1 MKFKAALH
9 AVVRFLKSRITIT
22 VLGLLALALLIWFGG
37 PLLAIAGYEP
47 LATVTARL
55 VTLLVIAIIWGGS
68 HYIKG
73 LKEARSH
80 RQAVDT
86 LLNGDEQQPQ
96 DELAKRDI
104 AVLRERMQKALDILK
119 HARFSKSRDIYQLPW
134 YMLIG
139 PPGSGKTT
147 ALQNSGLEFPLKEQ
161 LGDDAIEGIAGTR
174 QCDWWFTNQAVLI
187 DTAGRYTTQDS
198 HASQDSTAWQGFL
211 GLLRKYRPKQPINGV
226 IIFVSLAD
234 LLSQTRT
241 ERHLHARAIKQ
252 RVQELQ
258 NQLGMTFPVY
268 VMFTKADLIA
278 GFTEFFRNMSEEERE
293 QVWGMTFTIEHD
305 EKGAV
310 SSFNKEF
317 HNMINRLTQRLFHRL
332 QFEHDQDNRAAIYEF
347 PRQLRL
353 LQSAADDFLKEIFAP
368 NPFEKPTM
376 LRGVYIAS
384 ATQEGV
390 PIDRVM
396 SQLGNN
402 FGLAEPPMRRQ
413 TGEGESYFIKRFFE
427 EIVIPEHELAS
438 VNLHHKNKHRW
449 IRHGVL
455 ASSALISIWLLFS
468 WSGSYSWN
476 KQLVDEVSGSISQY
490 QHLADRASIDENIVD
505 LNHQLNL
512 LRDLPAGYSGVIPES
527 GPKNY
532 GLYQGDK
539 LGQAGKT
546 AYQNGLYNKFVPF
559 LLNSLIDEME
569 HNSEHRDYLYETLK
583 TYLMLFNQDKFDAI
597 QLNTWFEVYLEHRF
611 SGTVNK
617 DLRSSLQSH
626 LAALLES
633 HIKGAVY
640 NESAVVAAR
649 ELLLTVP
656 LAERAYQRIK
666 SELIKSHIP
675 DFRVID
681 VLGSDS
687 IKIFKRKSGLPLQ
700 QGISGLYTYKGF
712 HGLFNIEKRRI
723 IRSLMEDSWVYGEGV
738 QDGNEQQST
747 DSTLSKQVTAKYF
760 RDYIYVWQELLDDL
774 TLDRVVNLED
784 GVFVTKVLTGPEQP
798 IQNIIKAVQEN
809 VRLTHLPQ
817 SDEADMALDVAG
829 KVAATSFSSQKSRLT
844 RIMPDNMP
852 NLTKSLPGKEVEYAF
867 DTILKLGEAQFIQI
881 EKTSR
886 LYHEYL
892 ERLYMPGGIAKQ
904 AYSNQ
909 LNGEGS
915 NELSVAIRRL
925 KSDIPPP
932 FSDWLGDISTET
944 TQLFAQGSR
953 QHINEAWKGTVLAEY
968 KRAIAGRYPLNK
980 ASSDDIKLRDF
991 ERFFGYGGTLEQ
1003 FFSEYLK
1010 PFVNTS
1016 RSTWTFKKDIG
1027 LDHKVLRTFQNAEK
1041 IRTAFFA
1048 EGSQKLNVGFSLRP
1062 VYLDR
1067 HITHLLL
1074 ELDGQELSYSHG
1086 PSRFRQFSWPGD
1098 RNKLQTRIVFTPAK
1112 AGLPANTS
1120 YAGEWSWF
1128 RFIDNV
1134 TQNRADTKDDKI
1146 LHLAVQGNHAH
1157 VELVPDTVNN
1167 PFWNKALEAFSC
1179 PATL

>member
-1 MKFKAALH
+1 MKFKAVL
-9 AVVRFLKSRITIT
+9 RSIFRLLQSRITIT
-22 VLGLLALALLIWFGG
+22 VLGLLALTLLIWFGG

-47 LATVTARL
+47 LATVSARL
-55 VTLLVIAIIWGGS
+55 VTLLVLAVLWGGS

-161 LGDDAIEGIAGTR
+161 LGTDAIEGIAGTR

-198 HASQDSTAWQGFL
+198 HATQDATAWQGFL
-211 GLLRKYRPKQPINGV
+211 GLLRKYRPKRPINGV
-226 IIFVSLAD
+226 IVFVSLAD

-278 GFTEFFRNMSEEERE
+278 GFTEFFHTMSEEERE
-293 QVWGMTFTIEHD
+293 QVWGMTFTIDND

-310 SSFNKEF
+310 SLFNKEF
-317 HNMINRLTQRLFHRL
+317 HNMINRLTQRLFSRL

-368 NPFEKPTM
+368 NPFEKPTL

-396 SQLGNN
+396 SQLGSN

-427 EIVIPEHELAS
+427 EIVIPERELAS

-449 IRHGVL
+449 IRQGVL
-455 ASSALISIWLLFS
+455 ASSALVTVWLLFA
-468 WSGSYSWN
+468 WTDSYNWN
-476 KQLVDEVSGSISQY
+476 KHLVDEVADSMNQY
-490 QHLADRASIDENIVD
+490 QQLAEKTFHDDNVVD

-512 LRDLPAGYSGVIPES
+512 LRDLPAGYAGIIPAE

-532 GLYQGDK
+532 GLYQGEK
-539 LGQAGKT
+539 LGQAGRT
-546 AYQNGLYNKFVPF
+546 AYQNGLFNKFVPV
-559 LLNSLIDEME
+559 LLNSLTTEMQQ
-569 HNSEHRDYLYETLK
+569 NSEHRDYLYETLK
-583 TYLMLFNQDKFDAI
+583 TYLMLFNPERFEAE
-597 QLNTWFEVYLEHRF
+597 QLHTWFEFYLARRF
-611 SGTVNK
+611 NGEINK
-617 DLRSSLQSH
+617 DLRLSLQSH
-626 LAALLES
+626 LTALLEG
-633 HIKGAVY
+633 HIKGATY
-640 NESAVVAAR
+640 NEAAVIAAR

-666 SELIKSHIP
+666 TELTKSHIP
-675 DFRVID
+675 DFRIID
-681 VLGSDS
+681 VLGTDG
-687 IKIFKRKSGLPLQ
+687 IKIVKRKSGLPLQ
-700 QGISGLYTYKGF
+700 QGIPGLYTYKGF

-723 IRSLMEDSWVYGEGV
+723 IRSLMEDSWVYG
-738 QDGNEQQST
+738 DHNQSGAENT
-747 DSTLSKQVTAKYF
+747 DSTLSAQVTAKYF
-760 RDYIYVWQELLDDL
+760 RDYIYVWQELLDDI
-774 TLDRVVNLED
+774 TLEQVTNVEQ
-784 GVFVTKVLTGPEQP
+784 GVFVTKVLSGPEQP
-798 IQNIIKAVQEN
+798 IQNIIKAVQQN
-809 VRLTHLPQ
+809 VHLTSLPQ
-817 SDEADMALDVAG
+817 SEEADMALDVAG
-829 KVAATSFSSQKSRLT
+829 KVADTTFSSQKSRLT
-844 RIMPDNMP
+844 RIMPDKMP
-852 NLTKSLPGKEVEYAF
+852 NITKSLPGAEVEQAF
-867 DTILKLGEAQFIQI
+867 KAILKLGDAEFAQI
-881 EKTSR
+881 EATSR
-886 LYHEYL
+886 MYHDYL
-892 ERLYMPGGIAKQ
+892 DRLYMPGGMARQ

-909 LNGEGS
+909 LSGKGS
-915 NELSVAIRRL
+915 NELSVALRRL
-925 KSDIPPP
+925 KSDIPQP
-932 FSDWLGDISTET
+932 FSDWLGEISSET

-953 QHINEAWKGTVLAEY
+953 QHINEAWQGTVLAEY
-968 KRAIAGRYPLNK
+968 KRAISGRYPLNK
-980 ASSDDIKLRDF
+980 ASNNDIKLRDF
-991 ERFFGYGGTLEQ
+991 ERFFGYGGTLDQ
-1003 FFSEYLK
+1003 FFAEYLR

-1016 RSTWTFKKDIG
+1016 RATWTFKKDIG
-1027 LDHKVLRTFQNAEK
+1027 LDHQVLKTFQNAQK
-1041 IRTAFFA
+1041 IRAAFFA
-1048 EGSQKLNVGFSLRP
+1048 EGSQQLKVGFSLKP

-1074 ELDGQELSYSHG
+1074 ELDGQELSYRHG
-1086 PSRFRQFSWPGD
+1086 PSRLRQFFWPGD
-1098 RNKLQTRIVFTPAK
+1098 RNKLETRLVFTPAN

-1120 YAGEWSWF
+1120 QAGEWSWF
-1128 RFIDNV
+1128 RFLDSI
-1134 TQNRADTKDDKI
+1134 TENRPETKRDKI
-1146 LHLAVQGNHAH
+1146 LHLAVQGNKAR

-1167 PFWNKALEAFSC
+1167 PFWNQALETFSC

>member
-1 MKFKAALH
+1 MKFKTVLQS
-9 AVVRFLKSRITIT
+9 VFRLLKSRITIT

-47 LATVTARL
+47 LATVSARL
-55 VTLLVIAIIWGGS
+55 VTLLVIAVIWGGS

-73 LKEARSH
+73 LKESRSH
-80 RQAVDT
+80 QQAVDN

-147 ALQNSGLEFPLKEQ
+147 ALKNSGLEFPLKEQ
-161 LGDDAIEGIAGTR
+161 LGTDAIEGIGGTR

-211 GLLRKYRPKQPINGV
+211 GLLRKYRPKRPINGV
-226 IIFVSLAD
+226 IVFVSLAD

-278 GFTEFFRNMSEEERE
+278 GFTEFFHTLSEEERE
-293 QVWGMTFTIEHD
+293 QVWGMTFAIDND
-305 EKGAV
+305 EKGPV
-310 SSFNKEF
+310 SLFNKEF
-317 HNMINRLTQRLFHRL
+317 HNMINRLTQRLFSRL
-332 QFEHDQDNRAAIYEF
+332 QNEHDQDNRAAIYEF

-368 NPFEKPTM
+368 NPFEKSTL

-427 EIVIPEHELAS
+427 EIVIPERELAS

-455 ASSALISIWLLFS
+455 ASSALVSAWLLFA
-468 WSGSYSWN
+468 WAGSYSWN
-476 KQLVDEVSGSISQY
+476 KQLVDEVANSMNQY
-490 QHLADRASIDENIVD
+490 QQLADKTLLDENVVD
-505 LNHQLNL
+505 LNQQLNL
-512 LRDLPAGYSGVIPES
+512 LRDLPAGYAGIIPAD

-546 AYQNGLYNKFVPF
+546 AYKNGLFNQFVPF
-559 LLNSLIDEME
+559 LLSSLTAEMQQ
-569 HNSEHRDYLYETLK
+569 NSEHRDYLYETLK
-583 TYLMLFNQDKFDAI
+583 TYLMLFNPDRFELE
-597 QLNTWFEVYLEHRF
+597 QLTSWFEFYLARRF
-611 SGTVNK
+611 AGELNH
-617 DLRSSLQSH
+617 DLRISLQSH
-626 LAALLES
+626 LNALLEG

-640 NESAVVAAR
+640 NEPAVIAAR

-666 SELIKSHIP
+666 TELSKSHIP
-675 DFRVID
+675 DFRIVD
-681 VLGSDS
+681 VLGTDG
-687 IKIFKRKSGLPLQ
+687 IKVVKRKSGLPLQ

-723 IRSLMEDSWVYGEGV
+723 IRSLMEDSWVYGDINQQGTEG
-738 QDGNEQQST
+738 S
-747 DSTLSKQVTAKYF
+747 DSTLSAQVTAKYF
-760 RDYIYVWQELLDDL
+760 RDYVYVWQELLDDL
-774 TLDRVVNLED
+774 TLDRVGNVEQ
-784 GVFVTKVLTGPEQP
+784 GVLVTKVLSGPEQP
-798 IQNIIKAVQEN
+798 IQNIIKAVQQN

-817 SDEADMALDVAG
+817 SEEADMALDVAG
-829 KVAATSFSSQKSRLT
+829 KVADTTFSSQKSRLT
-844 RIMPDNMP
+844 RIMPDKMP
-852 NLTKSLPGKEVEYAF
+852 NMAKSLPGKEVEHAF
-867 DTILKLGEAQFIQI
+867 AAILKLGEAEFSQI
-881 EKTSR
+881 EATSR
-886 LYHEYL
+886 LYHDYL
-892 ERLYMPGGIAKQ
+892 ERLYMPGGMARQ

-909 LNGEGS
+909 LSGKGS
-915 NELSVAIRRL
+915 NELSVALRRL
-925 KSDIPPP
+925 KSDIPQP

-953 QHINEAWKGTVLAEY
+953 QHINEAWQGTVLAEY
-968 KRAIAGRYPLNK
+968 KRAIAGRYPLNR
-980 ASSDDIKLRDF
+980 ASSNDIKLRDF

-1003 FFSEYLK
+1003 FFAEYLK

-1016 RSTWTFKKDIG
+1016 RATWTFKKDIG
-1027 LDHKVLRTFQNAEK
+1027 LDHQVLKTFQNAQQ
-1041 IRTAFFA
+1041 IRAAFFA

-1062 VYLDR
+1062 IYLDR

-1074 ELDGQELSYSHG
+1074 ELDGQELSYRHG
-1086 PSRFRQFSWPGD
+1086 PSRMRQFFWPGD
-1098 RNKLQTRIVFTPAK
+1098 RNKLETRLVFTPAN

-1120 YAGEWSWF
+1120 QAGEWSWF
-1128 RFIDNV
+1128 RFLDNIS
-1134 TQNRADTKDDKI
+1134 QNRPETKQDKI
-1146 LHLAVQGNHAH
+1146 LHLAVQGNNAR
-1157 VELVPDTVNN
+1157 VEMVPDTVNN